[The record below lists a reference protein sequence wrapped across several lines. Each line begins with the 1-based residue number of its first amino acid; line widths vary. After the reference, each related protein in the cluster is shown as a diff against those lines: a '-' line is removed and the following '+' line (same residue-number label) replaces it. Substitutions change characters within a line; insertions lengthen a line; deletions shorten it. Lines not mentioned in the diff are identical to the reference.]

1 MLVDVYQ
8 LCYPENNGVYDQ
20 RGILR
25 CPVSVAWEPFLPH
38 PHRKLTVRCRLAQP
52 FYVHEWVA
60 GVSWGRTTCNC
71 SGRRRYHKA
80 QVRGRMDRR
89 SLPIVNRGFVQSH
102 PYTHSS
108 LVGDIQPVRLI
119 LMRGCGR
126 SGVREFCN
134 EHVEVELKGIVAIQ
148 SPCNSKRPRSHGML
162 FQGWENIRR
171 PHNLQPN
178 VCNWASFTMVLQ
190 TQCCGSTCL
199 GDVFHCREGR
209 HGARAQIISMFGYAF
224 QLTRRH
230 F

>member
-80 QVRGRMDRR
+80 QVRGRIQRWTGVAYPLSTVVSSR
-89 SLPIVNRGFVQSH
+89 A
-102 PYTHSS
+102 THTLTARLSGISS
-108 LVGDIQPVRLI
+108 Q
-119 LMRGCGR
+119 
-126 SGVREFCN
+126 
-134 EHVEVELKGIVAIQ
+134 
-148 SPCNSKRPRSHGML
+148 
-162 FQGWENIRR
+162 
-171 PHNLQPN
+171 
-178 VCNWASFTMVLQ
+178 
-190 TQCCGSTCL
+190 
-199 GDVFHCREGR
+199 
-209 HGARAQIISMFGYAF
+209 YA
-224 QLTRRH
+224 
-230 F
+230 